1 MDNFVNSLP
10 SKNNIKATYE
20 SYKPVFAEIVT
31 NVENKLRKTLHLSSN
46 PTYKSRVKSFNSYYR
61 KVLRWKGEEAERNN

>member
-20 SYKPVFAEIVT
+20 SYKPILSQIMARIE
-31 NVENKLRKTLHLSSN
+31 ERLKKTIKLSSSN
-46 PTYKSRVKSFNSYYR
+46 
-61 KVLRWKGEEAERNN
+61 L